1 MEIRSPLSEGKGP
14 PPEQRE
20 ARAEAPREG
29 RPAPRGGMEGG
40 AAEPLLGRAAAGARG
55 GGRGAAAAAAARR
68 RAGGVGVVVFCV
80 LAGDANRGLLLPT
93 LQPYLG
99 RFGGSALGVGACNA
113 AFSLGRLLAAPLYG
127 LWMDRRSPG
136 EPLLAALG
144 FAALANLVYTYA
156 GQLGGGGAAS
166 IAIVFISRGLCG
178 VGASVLGVGRG
189 YIGKTTSRADRAPF
203 IALLCASQYAG
214 FTLSAFV
221 SALPFP
227 QVGWLGVDLLNMP
240 GLLLV
245 GLQVLA
251 AAALLALPSDLFG
264 RESRGLAAG
273 RPRGYPS
280 YPDLMD
286 LERCGEHPLWV
297 GAGTSYG
304 EGGAGQEGASP
315 HPPVRVAPPLVAL
328 LKVPGVVG
336 AFIFLNFAVRAV
348 LATLETLATP
358 IIAYLLTGSTNPTDW
373 ANTGALTFVSHL
385 FTALGVLGLI
395 NFAVLFFVSRKVPL
409 RVLLACGTA
418 ITLAGSICMLDLGD
432 GQGRVRE
439 ISLTRFEA
447 GLGVA
452 WALGYPVTQTVVVSA
467 LSKVLTREQQGLWM
481 GNLAAAGSA
490 GRIMAPLLAG
500 FLYTELESHTGL
512 VPVAFCATI
521 TLLACLLIAAYWT
534 RLKDDCEGEDL

>member
-1 MEIRSPLSEGKGP
+1 M
-14 PPEQRE
+14 
-20 ARAEAPREG
+20 
-29 RPAPRGGMEGG
+29 
-40 AAEPLLGRAAAGARG
+40 
-55 GGRGAAAAAAARR
+55 
-68 RAGGVGVVVFCV
+68 
-80 LAGDANRGLLLPT
+80 
-93 LQPYLG
+93 
-99 RFGGSALGVGACNA
+99 
-113 AFSLGRLLAAPLYG
+113 
-127 LWMDRRSPG
+127 
-136 EPLLAALG
+136 
-144 FAALANLVYTYA
+144 
-156 GQLGGGGAAS
+156 
-166 IAIVFISRGLCG
+166 FISRGLCG

-189 YIGKTTSRADRAPF
+189 YIGKMTSRADRAPF

-251 AAALLALPSDLFG
+251 AAALLALPSDLFVLENG
-264 RESRGLAAG
+264 GEPLATTFSTESRGLAAG
-273 RPRGYPS
+273 RPRGSSCCQYPS

-286 LERCGEHPLWV
+286 LERLCGEHPLWT
-297 GAGTSYG
+297 GAETSYG
-304 EGGAGQEGASP
+304 VGGAGEEGASP
-315 HPPVRVAPPLVAL
+315 HLSVRVAPPLVAL

-336 AFIFLNFAVRAV
+336 AFIFLNFSVRAV

-358 IIAYLLTGSTNPTDW
+358 IICYLLTGSTKPTDW
-373 ANTGALTFVSHL
+373 ANTGALTSVSHL
-385 FTALGVLGLI
+385 FTALGVLGLV
-395 NFAVLFFVSRKVPL
+395 NFAVLFFISRKVPL
-409 RVLLACGTA
+409 RVLLACGMA
-418 ITLAGSICMLDLGD
+418 ITLLGSLCMLDLGD

-512 VPVAFCATI
+512 VPVALCATI